1 MIPAAITT
9 AEPIAAHFLILRTS
23 RVFLYTFL
31 PYHLASLI
39 PKLYNSFIITLV
51 ITSDVK
57 IDTILPTARV
67 VAKPLTGP
75 VPNMYNTKAAISV
88 VTLPST
94 IDDVALLYPERIA
107 FSTDFPAP
115 ISSLILV

>member
-9 AEPIAAHFLILRTS
+9 AEPIAAHFLMLRTS
-23 RVFLYTFL
+23 SVFLYTFL
-31 PYHLASLI
+31 PYLI
-39 PKLYNSFIITLV
+39 PKLYKSFIITLV
-51 ITSDVK
+51 ITSEVK

-94 IDDVALLYPERIA
+94 IDDVALL
-107 FSTDFPAP
+107 
-115 ISSLILV
+115 

>member
-1 MIPAAITT
+1 M
-9 AEPIAAHFLILRTS
+9 
-23 RVFLYTFL
+23 
-31 PYHLASLI
+31 
-39 PKLYNSFIITLV
+39 V

-67 VAKPLTGP
+67 VANPLTGP

-94 IDDVALLYPERIA
+94 IDDVALL
-107 FSTDFPAP
+107 
-115 ISSLILV
+115 